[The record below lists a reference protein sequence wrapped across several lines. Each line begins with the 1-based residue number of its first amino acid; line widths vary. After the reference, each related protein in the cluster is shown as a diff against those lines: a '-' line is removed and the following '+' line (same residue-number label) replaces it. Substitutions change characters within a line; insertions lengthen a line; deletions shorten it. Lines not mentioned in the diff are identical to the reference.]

1 MALEELKKRQDME
14 EAIDL
19 IISKTQVTEEKP
31 SVITPDF
38 IIDFFD
44 KERETVVVKRPKKR
58 VIAQEYESEISV
70 KEKGDITNKSFSQG
84 NIEGF
89 IKYFNNRYERLAS
102 ILQDR
107 NNLKDSTS
115 IETVKSTRTQ
125 DVKII
130 GIVNEIRKSQKGHV
144 ILDIED
150 PTGIISVLVSNSNFE
165 LLKVSKSIVRD
176 EVIGVEGKMWNDLV
190 IANEIHFPDLP
201 ISREI
206 KRSEVPVAAA
216 LISDVHAGSTKFL
229 EKEFLQFIRWI
240 GGELGTKKQ
249 RQLSEKVKYIIIGG
263 DLVDGVGIYPG
274 QENELVIK
282 DIHEQYKKVAEF
294 LKLVPEHIEIIVMP
308 GNHDATRQAE
318 PQPAILEEFAPLFYD
333 DPRIHMVGNPCHVN
347 LHGVDILSYHGRS
360 LDDIISTIPDTSYSR
375 PIEAM
380 LEVLKKRHLA
390 PIYGGKVPITPE
402 GFDYMLIEEVPDI
415 VHFGHVHTVGVDN
428 YRGTILVNSGTFQTQ
443 TSFQRKLNMR
453 PDPARVP
460 IIDLQE
466 KSTTLMRFIH

>member
-1 MALEELKKRQDME
+1 MALEELKKRQDLKE
-14 EAIDL
+14 SIDL
-19 IISKTQVTEEKP
+19 IISNTRITEEKP
-31 SVITPDF
+31 NVITPDF

-44 KERETVVVKRPKKR
+44 NKRETVIKRPKKR

-70 KEKGDITNKSFSQG
+70 KDERDITNKSFSQG

-89 IKYFNNRYERLAS
+89 VKYFNNRYERLS
-102 ILQDR
+102 NILQDR
-107 NNLKDSTS
+107 NTLKDSVS
-115 IETVKSTRTQ
+115 IEMVKGGRTQ
-125 DVKII
+125 NVKII
-130 GIVNEIRKSQKGHV
+130 GIVNDIRKSKKGHV
-144 ILDIED
+144 ILDLED
-150 PTGIISVLVSNSNFE
+150 PTGVISVLVSNSEFE
-165 LLKVSKSIVRD
+165 LLRVSRSIVKD
-176 EVIGVEGKMWNDLV
+176 EVIGIEGKMWNDLV

-201 ISREI
+201 ISRET
-206 KRSEVPVAAA
+206 KRSEVPVAVAMV
-216 LISDVHAGSTKFL
+216 SDIHAGSTKFL

-249 RQLSEKVKYIIIGG
+249 RQLSGKVKYMIIGG

-274 QENELVIK
+274 QENELVIR
-282 DIHEQYKKVAEF
+282 DIREQYKKISEF
-294 LKLVPEHIEIIVMP
+294 LRLIPEHIEVIIMP

-318 PQPAILEEFAPLFYD
+318 PQPAILEEFAPLFYED
-333 DPRIHMVGNPCHVN
+333 ARVHMVGNPCHVN
-347 LHGVDILSYHGRS
+347 LHGVNILSYHGRS
-360 LDDIISTIPDTSYSR
+360 LDDIISTIPDTSYSE
-375 PIEAM
+375 PIGAM

-428 YRGTILVNSGTFQTQ
+428 YRGTTLVNSGTFQTQ

-460 IIDLQE
+460 IMDLQE
-466 KSTTLMRFIH
+466 KSTTLMKFIK